1 MTNNLD
7 TYRDSIEGWLEDGTS
22 LTDVA
27 KKLRRKY
34 DVDTTRHSIR
44 RAVKRW
50 RSNVIS
56 VDDKEATVVTNDY
69 DLGDIDRLLRDRNLD
84 PEDWEVTNLRVNE
97 WGENGENRQLR
108 ATFARKHPTTIEPAR
123 VPSNYQ
129 RPQPKKSNEDGRLIV
144 FVGDQQAPFH
154 DKKLHET
161 FLSFLAE
168 EKPEE
173 GILIGDTMD
182 FPVIS
187 RHPSEPHTAA
197 TTQECIDS
205 AYLIIRDYVQSSEG
219 TYWTKLAGNHD
230 ERIRRTIIDN
240 VPDLYDLKR
249 ADECT
254 SIFDVG
260 YLLRLDELG
269 VEFINPEGSYKH
281 SQVNVSPHLAA
292 RHGWVARKGSGASA
306 LATLDHLGYSIVVG
320 HTHRQSRVHKTSY
333 SIDGKPTTLTAVETG
348 CMCSIVGGL
357 GYAVNP
363 DWQQGFATANVFG
376 DGSFTID
383 LATFVDNKLYWRG
396 KRYE

>member
-108 ATFARKHPTTIEPAR
+108 ATFARRHPTTIEPAR
-123 VPSNYQ
+123 VPSDYQ
-129 RPQPKKSNEDGRLIV
+129 RPRPKKSNEDSRLIV

-249 ADECT
+249 ADEDT

-281 SQVNVSPHLAA
+281 SQVNVSPNLAA

-333 SIDGKPTTLTAVETG
+333 NIDGKPTTLTAVETG